1 MSTKGSSK
9 RYAEVIFVLAE
20 ERQELEAWIPRL
32 QALVEMVEIQEFR
45 TFLESPHIHMDE
57 KVSVIQDILRKESPL
72 VKNLLA
78 LLTLKRHLRLV
89 PAILQEYQHLA
100 NASLGVQVAQVVTA
114 VPLEPEE
121 QAQIAEYLSK
131 MVNREVRIRPQVDS
145 TLLGGFVAR
154 LQDRLI
160 DGSTRTRL
168 LELRRQLLTGS
179 I

>member
-1 MSTKGSSK
+1 MPTKGSSK
-9 RYAEVIFVLAE
+9 RYAEIIFDLAQ

-32 QALVEMVEIQEFR
+32 QALVEVLEIQEFR

-57 KVSVIQDILRKESPL
+57 KASVIQRILKEESPL
-72 VKNLLA
+72 VQNLLA
-78 LLTLKRHLRLV
+78 LLTLKEHLRLA
-89 PAILQEYQHLA
+89 PAILQEYQYLA

-114 VPLEPEE
+114 IPLDPGG
-121 QAQIAEYLSK
+121 QAQIAKYLSRL
-131 MVNREVRIRPQVDS
+131 VNREVRIRPQVDP

-154 LQDRLI
+154 IQDRLI